1 MVEGAGVA
9 GREGARAAARAVVAT
24 VVGVVARAGGG
35 WGMAEVAVQG
45 EGKVDPLQCRS
56 TGASSKRRG
65 GPEREGRQD
74 HSLRSM
80 AHSSQ
85 SR

>member
-45 EGKVDPLQCRS
+45 EGKVDQLQHE
-56 TGASSKRRG
+56 KRERRIQRG
-65 GPEREGRQD
+65 EEGGSWRE
-74 HSLRSM
+74 
-80 AHSSQ
+80 
-85 SR
+85 